1 METEKTDLELLE
13 EQYAALQDEIREM
26 DQKALITMS
35 ALANNKKDIPAFDP
49 FRHRQ
54 HRDKLRRQL
63 PILES
68 RVRRERVAVL
78 TARRAEKQQQLQD
91 LQIDLNAT
99 KAAYHEAQKI
109 LEKAWTAHAQLEI
122 KAYNIEEGLRIDFED
137 LRSNQR
143 ALEKLIREIA
153 GVEVGPANT
162 DNLLIRN

>member
-1 METEKTDLELLE
+1 MESKSDLQLLE
-13 EQYAALQDEIREM
+13 EQYMALQDEIREM

-35 ALANNKKDIPAFDP
+35 ALANNKKDVPAFDP

-54 HRDKLRRQL
+54 HRQKLQRQL

-68 RVRRERVAVL
+68 RVRRERLAVL
-78 TARRAEKQQQLQD
+78 TARRAQKQQELQD
-91 LQIDLNAT
+91 LQIDLNAS
-99 KAAYHEAQKI
+99 KVIYHEAQKA

-122 KAYNIEEGLRIDFED
+122 KAYNLEESLKIDYSD
-137 LRSNQR
+137 LRDNQR

-153 GVEVGPANT
+153 GVEDGPSNT